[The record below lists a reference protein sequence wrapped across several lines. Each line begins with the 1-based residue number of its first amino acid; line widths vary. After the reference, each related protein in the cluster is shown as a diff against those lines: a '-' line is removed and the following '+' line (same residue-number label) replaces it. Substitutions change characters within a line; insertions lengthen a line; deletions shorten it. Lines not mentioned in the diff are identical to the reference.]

1 MIQALALWVNVS
13 LRIRRVKFEAEFD
26 ETKFTTINMT
36 KMVDEGYVHYLNC
49 KTKSY
54 VITTGKFL
62 YNKWEI
68 LEETVINWLQ
78 AKIGFTNLPLSYVIS
93 KDTNPLTMDHSELII
108 YNDSLTTAVLKSDKR
123 KVANMLTRI
132 VLDNDAFIWGGRHR
146 RVLPVLRYPRNMVIY
161 HFPLIGVIFMV
172 ILLIFI
178 IQNYPNFFSKY
189 YPKSTIRLIYPF
201 IFNLGK
207 F

>member
-68 LEETVINWLQ
+68 LEEIVRNW
-78 AKIGFTNLPLSYVIS
+78 
-93 KDTNPLTMDHSELII
+93 
-108 YNDSLTTAVLKSDKR
+108 
-123 KVANMLTRI
+123 
-132 VLDNDAFIWGGRHR
+132 
-146 RVLPVLRYPRNMVIY
+146 
-161 HFPLIGVIFMV
+161 
-172 ILLIFI
+172 
-178 IQNYPNFFSKY
+178 
-189 YPKSTIRLIYPF
+189 
-201 IFNLGK
+201 
-207 F
+207 